1 MSSVFSSKNCWLT
14 CNSSWAPTTQSVLFR
29 WNATCSPPSQ
39 VDAPW
44 NKSQEMLNNFLKLY
58 LLILIIDDN
67 WFTRLSILFIVRLKP
82 YIIWLWYNDS
92 CVTDLQIISMLL
104 DWLNCVT
111 TSEPKRYPAPLGD
124 TPHPWV
130 SSGSDQRRSHMG
142 PSWGTSCFRSMVRI
156 WSRVWMLGERPPC
169 TQNICRED
177 KRVVGFWITKSYR
190 CTENLP
196 NVLRAEFIFNG
207 IIKQTT
213 FYREKLLHL
222 QTLRGNEYV

>member
-1 MSSVFSSKNCWLT
+1 
-14 CNSSWAPTTQSVLFR
+14 
-29 WNATCSPPSQ
+29 
-39 VDAPW
+39 
-44 NKSQEMLNNFLKLY
+44 MLNNFLKLY

-111 TSEPKRYPAPLGD
+111 TSEPNRYPAPLGD

-130 SSGSDQRRSHMG
+130 SSGSDHRRSHMG

-169 TQNICRED
+169 TQNICE
-177 KRVVGFWITKSYR
+177 KSSWILNYERYLLKMHWK
-190 CTENLP
+190 LP
-196 NVLRAEFIFNG
+196 NLYVASWIHFHWNHQENDLFQLEA
-207 IIKQTT
+207 
-213 FYREKLLHL
+213 FYWNSNL
-222 QTLRGNEYV
+222 QT